1 MIMKK
6 NYLLLL
12 LTIISIPA
20 FADRGELYAWHELN
34 NTGGE
39 SILSFIFHSILLL
52 LIGIPALFFG
62 LCGIFKGER
71 IKESFKLGCF
81 GFCVILFFILGIII
95 RNLFT

>member
-1 MIMKK
+1 MKK
-6 NYLLLL
+6 LYSLLL
-12 LTIISIPA
+12 LTIISIPT
-20 FADRGELYAWHELN
+20 FATRGELYAWDELN

-39 SILSFIFHSILLL
+39 SILSFILHSILL

>member
-39 SILSFIFHSILLL
+39 SIIFLVISGFFSLFVGIIL
-52 LIGIPALFFG
+52 FG
-62 LCGIFKGER
+62 GWLNDVFKGECT
-71 IKESFKLGCF
+71 KESNKIGCLGF
-81 GFCVILFFILGIII
+81 ILILTLILGIII
-95 RNLFT
+95 RCS